1 MMRTITSL
9 QHPIVKHLVKL
20 RQDRNYRYE
29 SKSVIIEGKK
39 LIQEMGPKQSIKT
52 LLALN
57 ADLIP
62 AHLKTEEVFLVNE
75 SILEKISGMHSSEG
89 IIAEIAIPPS
99 AFLEGKN
106 LILAFDGV
114 SDPGNLGTLL
124 RSGLALGWQG
134 AFILQ
139 NCCDPYNDKAIRA
152 AKGATFSLPIATG
165 TWKDLEKIQKE
176 NRLTP
181 LVADIQGTPL
191 NKILKSAG
199 VLLILSNEAHGP
211 SKQALRLCKQVTI
224 PMSPLM
230 ESLNVS
236 AAGAILMYTLGR
248 IE

>member
-1 MMRTITSL
+1 MIRTITSL

-29 SKSVIIEGKK
+29 TGSVIVEGNK
-39 LIQEMGPKQSIKT
+39 LIQEIGPKHAIKT

-57 ADLIP
+57 SDLIP
-62 AHLKTEEVFLVNE
+62 PQLQAAEVFLVNE

-89 IIAEIAIPPS
+89 LIAEIAMPQNAS
-99 AFLEGKN
+99 LKGKN

-134 AFILQ
+134 AFILK
-139 NCCDPYNDKAIRA
+139 NCCDPFNDKAIRA

-176 NRLTP
+176 NQLTP
-181 LVADIQGTPL
+181 FVADIQGTPL
-191 NKILKSAG
+191 NKILKTTN

-211 SKQALRLCKQVTI
+211 SKQALSFCQPVTI
-224 PMSPLM
+224 PMSPQM

-236 AAGAILMYTLGR
+236 AAGAILMYTLGK